1 MSTQVTPIA
10 SYRGSTSALDHRG
23 WNLPLA
29 FQEVFTA
36 IVRLRYG
43 RQSATSAE
51 SFRAQVKH
59 ALRQAEQDARSR
71 GYKQED
77 IRQVTFAVV
86 AFLDES
92 VLSCRNP
99 VFADWPRLPLQT
111 ELFGHQNAGEIVFQD
126 IQRVLV
132 RNDSHEV
139 ADILEV
145 YNLCLLLGFKGRY
158 AAAGAGELRS
168 IIALIRDKI
177 RRVRGNTAALSPRGS
192 LPSDAV
198 RIVPIDR
205 WVRRLAII
213 ALAASVLA
221 VGSFVVFKVVLMS
234 ATSSLAAGIN

>member
-36 IVRLRYG
+36 IVRLRYS
-43 RQSATSAE
+43 RQFATSAE

-59 ALRQAEQDARSR
+59 ALRQAEQDARSH

-168 IIALIRDKI
+168 IIALMRDKI

-198 RIVPIDR
+198 RIVPIDS
-205 WVRRLAII
+205 WVRKLAIM

-221 VGSFVVFKVVLMS
+221 IGSFIAFKVVLMS